1 MRLLSAALVLMLAA
15 CAEPPREDPPPVVP
29 TAPES
34 ATAEVA
40 AKPAPPASIGA
51 NATTNAEGRMS
62 VIDLTTCF
70 ELQQTGR
77 LLLYDVRPTFV
88 RAFGAIPGSVSW
100 PKDRFEAGLPQ
111 HEPEVRAAV
120 AAGKAVVLYCTDADC
135 PDSHTVA
142 TRLAARGH
150 DVAILEGGF
159 ADWKTAGLPVD

>member
-1 MRLLSAALVLMLAA
+1 MRLLPAVLVLMLAA
-15 CAEPPREDPPPVVP
+15 CAEPPREDPPPVVA

-34 ATAEVA
+34 ATAEAA
-40 AKPAPPASIGA
+40 AKPEPLAKPTSEPIAK
-51 NATTNAEGRMS
+51 GRMS

-100 PKDRFEAGLPQ
+100 PKDKFEAGLPQ

-142 TRLAARGH
+142 SRLAARGH

-159 ADWKTAGLPVD
+159 ADWKTAGLPVE